1 VQKIYAEMVAACKEP
16 SRQLDTPIGTTA
28 VELDSRS
35 TTVRSRET
43 AIGALIAD
51 AMRWSAQTEVAMT
64 NGGGIRGGAGSIR
77 PARPSRGATVLAE
90 LPFGIR
96 WPMHKRA
103 CYSLIVRTTLE
114 VGRPSLAGPFTCFKI
129 ASS

>member
-1 VQKIYAEMVAACKEP
+1 MVAACKEP

-43 AIGALIAD
+43 AIGALIAN
-51 AMRWSAQTEVAMT
+51 AMRWPAQTEAA
-64 NGGGIRGGAGSIR
+64 GAGPDLSAR
-77 PARPSRGATVLAE
+77 RDHPAARQSSPSCRSA
-90 LPFGIR
+90 IR

-114 VGRPSLAGPFTCFKI
+114 V
-129 ASS
+129 